1 MKECCLSLLFVPYHF
16 FFVRVAFF
24 IYFCMLFPHSLF
36 ILLVVVVSLLL
47 TLSFYVGNF
56 LPAETGRLLS
66 PIRSHHLIGSVWS
79 LMPQVWFHSALWRNR
94 QRQVELQLAKKLLIF
109 ICRWAEHQRVRREC
123 EWREWFAKTFFPGV
137 LTSMLWVVYLV
148 DLGVLFTEDLPG
160 TRTGMCTTFFLLRS
174 FFPLSQFFA
183 AICMWFGMQ
192 VCIVLSTFLSNGNLQ
207 LHRFHRCSWVNPF

>member
-1 MKECCLSLLFVPYHF
+1 MLLVFVVCAVPLF
-16 FFVRVAFF
+16 LCSWGIF
-24 IYFCMLFPHSLF
+24 YFCMLFPHSRF
-36 ILLVVVVSLLL
+36 ILLLLLVVVSLLL

-79 LMPQVWFHSALWRNR
+79 LMPQVWFHTALWRNG

-148 DLGVLFTEDLPG
+148 GLGVLFTEDLPG

-174 FFPLSQFFA
+174 YFPLSQFFA